1 MKPNAMQKTIPSN
14 TLIDI
19 EIQIKQERA
28 AKKIIEAHRKREKKA
43 KLSPYRVGDGK
54 TIFYCATPERGAAA
68 VTRYQNKL
76 KQYK

>member
-1 MKPNAMQKTIPSN
+1 MKKLIPSN
-14 TLIDI
+14 TIIDI
-19 EIQIKQERA
+19 ENEIKHERA

-43 KLSPYRVGDGK
+43 KLEPYRVGDGK

-68 VTRYQNKL
+68 VSRYQNKL